1 MPDRRTNVLVVDHE
15 AVVRQTLRTILEPDH
30 DVIEA
35 GTGAETT
42 AIVATRAVD
51 LVLLEILLP
60 DVDGLEVLQRL
71 RALRPEMPVLVV
83 SAVRL
88 LRTAVDA
95 MRLGACDYVTKPFPE
110 DELVGAVRRALG
122 VRRPPRAENGNGN
135 GRPAVRRLLVLDDPG
150 LGAVLAVTLRGHCRV
165 DTWPGDAAETFAI
178 VHAGP
183 AAVVTARPSQGAT
196 LRAALQDPLPRCA
209 VLVRPSER
217 RPSGPG
223 RVSPPPPHQFLR
235 DVMVA
240 LQFSPDVSARLL
252 EMPPAVLS
260 VLEYVSAHY
269 AGRMRLPIIAAVSS
283 RSPRYLLRTF
293 QRCMALSVKQ
303 FVTRVRVE
311 VALYY
316 LARTDEKLDTL
327 AERVGFADASH
338 LSRVLLR
345 YTGRRPGECRS
356 GRS

>member
-1 MPDRRTNVLVVDHE
+1 MADRRTLVLIVDHE
-15 AVVRQTLRTILEPDH
+15 PTTRQTLRAILEPDH

-35 GTGAETT
+35 ATGAETT

-95 MRLGACDYVTKPFPE
+95 MRLGACDYVTKPFPAE
-110 DELVGAVRRALG
+110 ELLGATRRALG
-122 VRRPPRAENGNGN
+122 VRRPARAQTGHGN

-150 LGAVLAVTLRGHCRV
+150 LGAVLAVTLRGHCGV

-183 AAVVTARPSQGAT
+183 GAVVASGPSQGEA
-196 LRAALQDPLPRCA
+196 LRAALRDSLPACA
-209 VLVRPSER
+209 VLVRPSAR
-217 RPSGPG
+217 RPAGPG
-223 RVSPPPPHQFLR
+223 RVSPSHHFLR
-235 DVMVA
+235 DVIVA

-316 LARTDEKLDTL
+316 LSRTDEKLDAL